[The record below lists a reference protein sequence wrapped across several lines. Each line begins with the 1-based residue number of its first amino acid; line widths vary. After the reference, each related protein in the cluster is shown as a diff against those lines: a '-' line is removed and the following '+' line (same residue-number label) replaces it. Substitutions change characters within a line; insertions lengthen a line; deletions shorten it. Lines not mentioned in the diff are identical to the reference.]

1 MEDEMAK
8 LQLELKV
15 VIVILQHSDQDVAT
29 TEHKLMNFYE
39 SWKLNLINVKLRST
53 TFWWIAHQMK
63 GF

>member
-39 SWKLNLINVKLRST
+39 S
-53 TFWWIAHQMK
+53 
-63 GF
+63 

>member
-1 MEDEMAK
+1 MKFSLPTLVAWFLFWQGNMEDEMAK

-39 SWKLNLINVKLRST
+39 S
-53 TFWWIAHQMK
+53 
-63 GF
+63 